1 MEINKT
7 NKQYSTNPPPH
18 TTLDV
23 RDKYDKEFINLIIE
37 IDKLY
42 TKLIKQQKL
51 RIESW
56 IKKLC
61 IPTTNKEWK
70 KNRNLHAISLFD
82 MLLNNKYE
90 EPYNKFAEDSFNF
103 PVLSKI
109 LVKSTLSDKFKQF
122 SFNDYIVD
130 KNIDC
135 FSNAYLKQFM
145 QDESILKRNLKNN
158 KMILKESKSYQ

>member
-23 RDKYDKEFINLIIE
+23 QDKYDKEFINLIIE

-61 IPTTNKEWK
+61 VPTTNKEWK

-82 MLLNNKYE
+82 MLLNNNYE
-90 EPYNKFAEDSFNF
+90 EP
-103 PVLSKI
+103 
-109 LVKSTLSDKFKQF
+109 
-122 SFNDYIVD
+122 
-130 KNIDC
+130 
-135 FSNAYLKQFM
+135 
-145 QDESILKRNLKNN
+145 
-158 KMILKESKSYQ
+158 